1 MLLAGAVVLLN
12 LLSASDELLDLG
24 VQVRHDHRVLL
35 PLLVVEQ
42 DHLCLSRRL
51 LDRALLLG

>member
-24 VQVRHDHRVLL
+24 VQVRNDHRVLL

-42 DHLCLSRRL
+42 DHLRLSRRL